1 MSKRMP
7 EWFEEY
13 RKVSDKQRN
22 YLNQI
27 QDLRRTFNSSAKPLM
42 VSIERQRHLR
52 GRKVEPKHPSLRK
65 MERKVVLFGPQKF
78 PTRQSFL
85 QEKSNKFYMTPTIVP
100 RNLPP
105 LVRGKITDFD
115 KDAVRK
121 DSDLDTIDAVAETN
135 KGPVRGKM
143 TDISDLN
150 KCHSPRKVLSISRVN
165 VKELIPPMARDS
177 PIEYIT
183 NVSSKKALMS
193 GPAKEKEG

>member
-27 QDLRRTFNSSAKPLM
+27 QDLRRTFKSSVNPLM

-52 GRKVEPKHPSLRK
+52 GRKVEPKNPSLRK
-65 MERKVVLFGPQKF
+65 MEQKVILFGPQKF
-78 PTRQSFL
+78 PSRQSFL
-85 QEKSNKFYMTPTIVP
+85 QEKPHKFYMTPTILP

-105 LVRGKITDFD
+105 LVRTKNVDLNG
-115 KDAVRK
+115 DAVRK
-121 DSDLDTIDAVAETN
+121 DADMETIDAVAETN
-135 KGPVRGKM
+135 QGMIRRKM
-143 TDISDLN
+143 SDISDLN
-150 KCHSPRKVLSISRVN
+150 KSHSPRKVLSISRVN
-165 VKELIPPMARDS
+165 VKELISPMARDS

-183 NVSSKKALMS
+183 NVSSRKTLMS
-193 GPAKEKEG
+193 GPTKAKEG

>member
-22 YLNQI
+22 YLDQI
-27 QDLRRTFNSSAKPLM
+27 QDLRRTFNSTAKPLM

-52 GRKVEPKHPSLRK
+52 GRKKEPKNPSLRK
-65 MERKVVLFGPQKF
+65 MEQKVILFGPQKF

-85 QEKSNKFYMTPTIVP
+85 QDKPNKFYMTPTIIP
-100 RNLPP
+100 RTLPP
-105 LVRGKITDFD
+105 LVRGKNVNVDGDT
-115 KDAVRK
+115 VRK

-135 KGPVRGKM
+135 KGPARGKM
-143 TDISDLN
+143 TDIPDL
-150 KCHSPRKVLSISRVN
+150 KCNSPRKVLAISRVN
-165 VKELIPPMARDS
+165 VKELIRDS

-183 NVSSKKALMS
+183 NVSSRKALMS
-193 GPAKEKEG
+193 GPTKEKG